1 MSELLLVKHQS
12 GLMLPENQET
22 KDFIDKLKHGALIR
36 ADFKKMRN
44 PAFHRKY
51 FALLNFA
58 FEQWEPTQHTY
69 KDEIVE
75 KNFDRFRSDIAI
87 LSGFGFPV
95 TNIRGE
101 VRMEAKSISFAS
113 MDESEFDK
121 LYQTTINVI
130 MKHILTRYT
139 KEDLDDVVFQLLN
152 FS

>member
-58 FEQWEPTQHTY
+58 FEQWEPTQQTY

-139 KEDLDDVVFQLLN
+139 KDDVENTINQLLS
-152 FS
+152 FT

>member
-1 MSELLLVKHQS
+1 MSELVLVKHQS

-58 FEQWEPTQHTY
+58 FEQWEPTQQTY

-101 VRMEAKSISFAS
+101 VKMEAKSISFAR

-139 KEDLDDVVFQLLN
+139 KDDVENTINQLLS
-152 FS
+152 FT